1 MRMLRGYGLIGDLI
15 GRKDV
20 LGIEFLC
27 MCWEINRGGW
37 NGEDDER
44 YWCKSGKDEPG
55 GVERPTC
62 WETLEWGAL

>member
-1 MRMLRGYGLIGDLI
+1 MRMLRGYGLIGDPI

-37 NGEDDER
+37 NGEDGKR
-44 YWCKSGKDEPG
+44 YWSMNGKDEESR
-55 GVERPTC
+55 V
-62 WETLEWGAL
+62 